1 MSPTDIPKGMLT
13 VGLLTWS
20 AGDRTM
26 EEIRMVRSALIAGVL
41 ALVVA
46 VPARAQ
52 SKSKFELG
60 VTGGWI
66 FSEGVS
72 GDPVTVPGGTFT
84 GITIDSGP
92 SLGLS
97 FVVLRPDGG
106 EIGFQWGRQISKL
119 GVRGIPTIELG
130 DLNIDHYHA
139 TFGYNFLS
147 LAKWRPYMSIGMGAT
162 SYSSIAYSIPN
173 QSGEIDSSVKFS
185 FKLGMGVKSWGND
198 AVGFRAAVNWVPTA
212 IRSKDSGSFCDPFY
226 GCVVLSEATFS
237 NQFELAGG
245 IVFRFGG

>member
-1 MSPTDIPKGMLT
+1 MI
-13 VGLLTWS
+13 
-20 AGDRTM
+20 
-26 EEIRMVRSALIAGVL
+26 RSALIAGVL
-41 ALVVA
+41 AIVVA

-60 VTGGWI
+60 VTGGFT

-72 GDPVTVPGGTFT
+72 GDPVVLPGGTFT
-84 GITIDSGP
+84 GVTIDSGP

-119 GVRGIPTIELG
+119 GVRGVPSVEIG
-130 DLNIDHYHA
+130 DLNIDHYHG
-139 TFGYNFLS
+139 TFGYNFMP

-162 SYSSIAYSIPN
+162 NYSSISYSIPN
-173 QSGEIDSSVKFS
+173 QAGEIDSSLKFS
-185 FKLGMGVKSWGND
+185 FKLGMGIKSWGSD
-198 AVGFRAAVNWVPTA
+198 AVGFRAGVNWTPTA
-212 IRSKDSGSFCDPFY
+212 IRSKDTGWFCDALS
-226 GCVVLSEATFS
+226 GCLVLTESTFS

-245 IVFRFGG
+245 VVFRFGGE